1 MRTLDPAVVAAF
13 ESGEVTL
20 VTLVSI
26 AFPSQTLRLNSSNW
40 ELVWE
45 DHTYIGA
52 NGLGSISPITDQ
64 PGELPGIQL
73 ELLGASSDLI
83 AVALDEE
90 DEVQGALVTISTA
103 ILGGDPLAII
113 DVELDWV
120 GYGDTMSITEDGEK
134 CSIVMT
140 AESKGVD
147 LLRGNPLLYN
157 DADQRSLYAGDRI
170 FQYVNAQSDKNVVW
184 PTKEAQHK

>member
-1 MRTLDPAVVAAF
+1 MRTLDPAVVEAF
-13 ESGEVTL
+13 ESGHVTL

-26 AFPSQTLRLNSSNW
+26 AFPSQTVRLNSSNW
-40 ELVWE
+40 ELEWE
-45 DHTYIGA
+45 GHTYLGA
-52 NGLGSISPITDQ
+52 NGLGYISPITDQ

-73 ELLGASSDLI
+73 ELLNVDSNWV

-103 ILGGDPLAII
+103 ILGGDPLAIL
-113 DVELDWV
+113 DVELDWL

-157 DADQRSLYAGDRI
+157 DADQRSLYENDRI
-170 FQYVNAQSDKNVVW
+170 FQYVNSDADKPVIW
-184 PTKEAQHK
+184 PKREWFFK